1 MAIYGGSHD
10 QPSTNFEDPVAIP
23 SWVMSCDISHRI
35 PLTMRLQPV
44 RIRRITWL
52 TRRGKFFRLF
62 EIPDPRFAYSL
73 HSMYGA
79 TVNTKGVMRQSSAWP
94 CVKDQLFSGVSSCG
108 DVAMME
114 TSLLWISLNE
124 EFWVAES
131 RIALLCRDVL
141 DFWRFHVLCTDIL
154 RCSAPCV
161 CVCVVGE
168 TGAQWNTGY
177 SGIFAISL
185 SNMQLV

>member
-1 MAIYGGSHD
+1 M
-10 QPSTNFEDPVAIP
+10 AIP

-79 TVNTKGVMRQSSAWP
+79 TVNTEGVMRQSSAWP

-108 DVAMME
+108 DVATME

-141 DFWRFHVLCTDIL
+141 DFWRFHVVCTDIL

-161 CVCVVGE
+161 CVVFFKLYEHLVKLVNFVHC
-168 TGAQWNTGY
+168 
-177 SGIFAISL
+177 IFIY
-185 SNMQLV
+185 LVFGF